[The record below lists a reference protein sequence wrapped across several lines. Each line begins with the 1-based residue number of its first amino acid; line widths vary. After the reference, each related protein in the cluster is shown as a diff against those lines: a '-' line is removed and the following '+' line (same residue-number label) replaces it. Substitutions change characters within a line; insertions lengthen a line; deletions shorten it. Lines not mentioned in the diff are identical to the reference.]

1 MLKKLISVYKFSLLT
16 SLISIAL
23 IISIDMLLPNPYA
36 LLLQSIVVLSIF
48 IAYRTLSAKIL
59 ANYIKKIHVEYPN
72 IFPKDISTFIDQ
84 HNFLGFRYNALTLFK
99 STFLNI
105 ESIYNNQLKLIA
117 ENTALNTSLEQ
128 NMRTKDFLLELS
140 NSILEFD
147 DQLDFLNF
155 ILEKTIEIIP
165 DASHGCV
172 IRNVDDKITEYTV
185 AYGYELND
193 LQSINLDLSETF
205 LYVMSNGDIKEP
217 KIAGN
222 LRLFNKENIQSE
234 KYESFDDI
242 QAYDVLSSVSSPI
255 FINNKLYGM
264 LNIDSEKENAFTEEI
279 IPVMKYIS
287 NQISIALSNYIM
299 YEKTVELSRFDSLT
313 GLFNRSYF
321 ENLLAEYYK
330 KALRYNEEFIISLID
345 MNDLKKINDL
355 HGHSAGDKAL
365 KTLVDIINEEIRES
379 DIFARYGGDEF
390 IIVFFNTSKQEV
402 EEKLDFILKK
412 AENYHLAFDNQT
424 VKLSF
429 SYGLAV
435 FPEDSTLLNILIKRA
450 DTRMYI
456 DKKEYKEKW
465 GA

>member
-1 MLKKLISVYKFSLLT
+1 MLRKLIGVYKLALIA
-16 SLISIAL
+16 SLISITL

-36 LLLQSIVVLSIF
+36 LLLQSIVVLSAF
-48 IAYRTLSAKIL
+48 IGYKTFTAKLMNTYIEKIYTEMNSLFSEDIATLI
-59 ANYIKKIHVEYPN
+59 EET
-72 IFPKDISTFIDQ
+72 D
-84 HNFLGFRYNALTLFK
+84 FLGLIYNAPKLFK
-99 STFLNI
+99 NIFLNI
-105 ESIYNNQLKLIA
+105 EFIYKNQSNLIKKI
-117 ENTALNTSLEQ
+117 NTLNTSLEQ
-128 NMRTKDFLLELS
+128 SIKTKDFLLEMS

-147 DQLDFLNF
+147 NQLDFLNF

-165 DASHGCV
+165 DASHGC
-172 IRNVDDKITEYTV
+172 IIQNVDDKITEYIV

-193 LQSINLDLSETF
+193 LQSIKLDLSETF
-205 LYVMSNGDIKEP
+205 ISVMSNGDIKEP

-222 LRLFNKENIQSE
+222 LRLFNEKHIQSE

-242 QAYDVLSSVSSPI
+242 NAYDVLASVSSPI

-264 LNIDSEKENAFTEEI
+264 LNIDSEKENAFSEEI

-299 YEKTVELSRFDSLT
+299 YEKTVELSKFDSLT
-313 GLFNRSYF
+313 GILNRSYF
-321 ENLLAEYYK
+321 ENLLAEYHK
-330 KALRYNEEFIISLID
+330 KTLRYNEEFIISLID
-345 MNDLKKINDL
+345 MNDLKKVNDL

-402 EEKLDFILKK
+402 EEKLDSILKK
-412 AENYHLAFDNQT
+412 VENYHLAFDNQT

-435 FPEDSTLLNILIKRA
+435 FPEDSILLNILIKRA

-456 DKKEYKEKW
+456 DKKEHKKKW